1 MKKLLCFVVALA
13 VGSAAFA
20 LDLSMGVK
28 GSFNLPSVGSSFGDG
43 AFKSDMDATAQAL
56 ESLDM
61 TVSNGGLGGNLQV
74 FANFGIFK
82 SEALALGIQPEFGV
96 GFNAWYYLNAT
107 GSQLG
112 QTYSLESPFGWI
124 TMDIP
129 VLFTLD
135 IKPLSWL
142 GIQLGVGP
150 QFSLAFLGG
159 GDQTLYL
166 NGEEQ
171 TDVMSLGNDDIFP
184 LVGMVFE
191 ANAKFYVGKTGMWA
205 ILAGVKYSMDFTPTK
220 FNVSE
225 NETQVSAYDGSEA
238 FRRYL
243 GITVGVQ
250 QSLRKR

>member
-1 MKKLLCFVVALA
+1 MKKILCFVAALA
-13 VGSAAFA
+13 VGTSAFA

-43 AFKSDMDATAQAL
+43 AFKSDIDTTAQSLEAL
-56 ESLDM
+56 NMS
-61 TVSNGGLGGNLQV
+61 VSNGGLGGNLQV

-112 QTYSLESPFGWI
+112 QTFSLESPFGWV

-150 QFSLAFLGG
+150 QFSLSFVSGG
-159 GDQTLYL
+159 AQSCYL
-166 NGEEQ
+166 NGEAQ
-171 TDVMSLGNDDIFP
+171 TGGFYCDNQEMVP

-191 ANAKFYVGKTGMWA
+191 ANAKFYVGKTGRWA

-220 FNVSE
+220 FNVSVDDAQIS
-225 NETQVSAYDGSEA
+225 TYDGSEA

-250 QSLRKR
+250 QSLSF